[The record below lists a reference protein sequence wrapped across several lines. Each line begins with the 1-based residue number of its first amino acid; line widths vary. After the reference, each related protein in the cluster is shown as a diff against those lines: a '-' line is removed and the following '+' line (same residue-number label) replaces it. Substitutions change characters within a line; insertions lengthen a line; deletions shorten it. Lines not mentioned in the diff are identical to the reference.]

1 MANNNIEENL
11 LKIDKSFNNYVIG
24 KKNHI
29 PKLINYFKEQLNNNS
44 KGILLIVENRLSLIH
59 NELKILFIELHKADL
74 ISNSNISEIDLSEY
88 NFKSGYNIFLSDFNK
103 ALKDDSE
110 AIIFDNL
117 EKSSDEVMTILSTI
131 SPNQCINL
139 NDQYAIKNSLLVDP
153 TKSEKDIINNIV
165 CNDKYFVFIYN
176 NNNNDKE
183 FFSENILPNKDC
195 LIITDTLNNKEKK
208 NIIKRKITEKIDSI
222 KETYNV
228 NVLLGFNTSNIQD
241 DNFGICKYLLD
252 DFKIGEGL
260 DLEEYISYKIIKPIT
275 SIINSGL
282 IDNSNKGLLYIEK
295 NEPYI
300 KFDKNIYKL
309 SDYSVPTLDE
319 IKYKFQ
325 SIIGMNELKEFLNTI
340 ENNYKVQK
348 IRNVL
353 GLKSPGISLNM
364 IFAGNAGTG
373 KTNAARL
380 TYQYL
385 NALDILKKPIFL
397 EVSKVDFIGTDRLET
412 IQKTNTIIESAIGG
426 LLFIDEA
433 YSLCK
438 DKDDKIG
445 KEIVDTLLKGIE
457 DNRDNLVVI
466 LAGYEKDMEKF
477 LSFNQG
483 LKSRF
488 SNVIHFND
496 YTPIEMY
503 EIAVNIAKSKGY
515 KIAENV
521 KDELIELFSR
531 NQLVGKNDLG
541 NARFV
546 RNVIENAIMDS
557 ANKYLSDHER
567 EIDLLLKDNFNFKV
581 TSTFD
586 LEDKLKSIIGLNE
599 VKDFLRNQYKL
610 ILAQEKRKSVGVTTK
625 IEQNL
630 NMVFIGNPGTGKTS
644 IARLVADMLNS
655 IGVLK
660 VGQLI
665 ETDRS
670 SFVSKIPGETP
681 NKTEKKFKEAIGGI
695 LFIDEAYTLAKD
707 SLGREAIDTLLKLIE
722 DYSKEVIVILAG
734 YEKEMED
741 FFDVNIGLKSRFPL
755 WTKFEDYN
763 ANELFAMSLK
773 LIESNGFKLS
783 KNAHTSLRKSL
794 VDIYENSDSSS
805 GNGRMIR
812 NYVEQLI
819 RNQSIRI
826 VENDISI
833 YEMNLITTV
842 DIDKMK
848 EIKYL
853 GEFDLE
859 HKLESLVENDYIKE
873 FLRNQYK
880 VLKIQEKRKRMGF
893 QSDIN
898 KYTNMIVTGE
908 CGTGK
913 KTLLTI
919 LSEMYYVMGITKS
932 KNFIEINSYELI
944 EMFNQNFKIED
955 ILNKYLDKVVYISRW
970 DKVFKYNNYS
980 EIVSQLIKFIDNN
993 TNRSIIVLGGSKSK
1007 MKEIILT
1014 DEGLNYRFTLW
1025 VNFDSY
1031 NESELFNIALTSINK
1046 NGFIIK
1052 EDAII
1057 ELEKIIGEI
1066 QKVSNEVALKNGLM
1080 VKQYLDILIRIQ
1092 SIRVFNEKCKD
1103 KEIYTIN
1110 STDIIKS
1117 KKEFLRKN
1125 MCTK

>member
-1 MANNNIEENL
+1 MVNNNIEENL
-11 LKIDKSFNNYVIG
+11 LKIDKYFNNYVIG

-59 NELKILFIELHKADL
+59 NELKILFTELHKADL

-153 TKSEKDIINNIV
+153 TKSEKDIINSIV
-165 CNDKYFVFIYN
+165 CNDKYFIFIYN
-176 NNNNDKE
+176 NNNKNKE

-208 NIIKRKITEKIDSI
+208 NIIKRKLTEKIDSI
-222 KETYNV
+222 KESYNV
-228 NVLLGFNTSNIQD
+228 NVLLGFNASNIQD

-275 SIINSGL
+275 SIITSGL

-397 EVSKVDFIGTDRLET
+397 EVSKVDFIGADRLET

-521 KDELIELFSR
+521 KDELIELF
-531 NQLVGKNDLG
+531 
-541 NARFV
+541 
-546 RNVIENAIMDS
+546 
-557 ANKYLSDHER
+557 
-567 EIDLLLKDNFNFKV
+567 
-581 TSTFD
+581 
-586 LEDKLKSIIGLNE
+586 
-599 VKDFLRNQYKL
+599 
-610 ILAQEKRKSVGVTTK
+610 
-625 IEQNL
+625 
-630 NMVFIGNPGTGKTS
+630 
-644 IARLVADMLNS
+644 
-655 IGVLK
+655 
-660 VGQLI
+660 
-665 ETDRS
+665 
-670 SFVSKIPGETP
+670 
-681 NKTEKKFKEAIGGI
+681 
-695 LFIDEAYTLAKD
+695 
-707 SLGREAIDTLLKLIE
+707 
-722 DYSKEVIVILAG
+722 
-734 YEKEMED
+734 
-741 FFDVNIGLKSRFPL
+741 
-755 WTKFEDYN
+755 
-763 ANELFAMSLK
+763 
-773 LIESNGFKLS
+773 
-783 KNAHTSLRKSL
+783 
-794 VDIYENSDSSS
+794 
-805 GNGRMIR
+805 
-812 NYVEQLI
+812 
-819 RNQSIRI
+819 
-826 VENDISI
+826 
-833 YEMNLITTV
+833 
-842 DIDKMK
+842 
-848 EIKYL
+848 
-853 GEFDLE
+853 
-859 HKLESLVENDYIKE
+859 
-873 FLRNQYK
+873 
-880 VLKIQEKRKRMGF
+880 
-893 QSDIN
+893 
-898 KYTNMIVTGE
+898 
-908 CGTGK
+908 
-913 KTLLTI
+913 
-919 LSEMYYVMGITKS
+919 
-932 KNFIEINSYELI
+932 
-944 EMFNQNFKIED
+944 
-955 ILNKYLDKVVYISRW
+955 
-970 DKVFKYNNYS
+970 
-980 EIVSQLIKFIDNN
+980 
-993 TNRSIIVLGGSKSK
+993 
-1007 MKEIILT
+1007 
-1014 DEGLNYRFTLW
+1014 
-1025 VNFDSY
+1025 
-1031 NESELFNIALTSINK
+1031 
-1046 NGFIIK
+1046 
-1052 EDAII
+1052 
-1057 ELEKIIGEI
+1057 
-1066 QKVSNEVALKNGLM
+1066 
-1080 VKQYLDILIRIQ
+1080 
-1092 SIRVFNEKCKD
+1092 
-1103 KEIYTIN
+1103 
-1110 STDIIKS
+1110 
-1117 KKEFLRKN
+1117 
-1125 MCTK
+1125 